1 MCALAGES
9 LSRSQRALA
18 DVLTV
23 VEGAPA
29 GGELGRGLQQR
40 RAGHEAEVR
49 AGDLEQ
55 VGDADLS
62 GGAQCSR

>member
-1 MCALAGES
+1 MPLYMQHAFT
-9 LSRSQRALA
+9 